1 MNPSPICPACG
12 ERERLVVLSETPV
25 DVVWDAL
32 EGVLRRVLPPALR
45 ARNTPEATLTL
56 RRCDACDL
64 RFFWPLRAGDAEFYA
79 SVVDDVGYRTEK
91 WEFAWVRARTAA
103 GSRALDVGCGHGV
116 FLAGLLRRGDTVF
129 GLEQSD
135 EVAARTAA
143 RGIPM
148 SMESIETYA
157 RANAGAY
164 DFASAFHVL
173 EHVTDPPAFV
183 RDVARCVRPGGSVFL
198 SMPNDERTFRPTLE
212 PLDFP
217 PHHLTRWTERAL
229 RSLAGRLG
237 LRVVEVG
244 FEPLAHDTARYTL
257 EKRLH
262 AAVRASVPA
271 VGNALG
277 AAAGFLAARAIFPSR
292 RLYEAAELA
301 RRFELRGLSL
311 VARLEVPR

>member
-1 MNPSPICPACG
+1 MSPPPTCPACG
-12 ERERLVVLSETPV
+12 ESARLDLLSETLV
-25 DVVWDAL
+25 DVIWDAL
-32 EGVLRRVLPPALR
+32 EAVLHRDYPLAVR
-45 ARNTPEATLTL
+45 ARNTPERTLTL
-56 RRCDACDL
+56 RRCGACDL

-79 SVVDDVGYRTEK
+79 PVVDDVGYTTEK
-91 WEFAWVRARTAA
+91 WEFGWVRARSAA

-148 SMESIETYA
+148 SMESIESFS
-157 RANAGAY
+157 RSNAGAF

-173 EHVTDPPAFV
+173 EHVTDPAGFV

-198 SMPNDERTFRPTLE
+198 SMPNDERTFRPALE

-217 PHHLTRWTERAL
+217 PHHVTRWTERSLRAL
-229 RSLAGRLG
+229 ADRLG

-244 FEPLAHDTARYTL
+244 FEPLAHDTARYVL

-262 AAVRASVPA
+262 AAVRASVPV
-271 VGNALG
+271 VGQALG
-277 AAAGFLAARAIFPSR
+277 AAVGFLASRALFPSR
-292 RLYEAAELA
+292 RLYDAAEVA
-301 RRFELRGLSL
+301 RRFDLHGLAL
-311 VARLEVPR
+311 VARMEVPR